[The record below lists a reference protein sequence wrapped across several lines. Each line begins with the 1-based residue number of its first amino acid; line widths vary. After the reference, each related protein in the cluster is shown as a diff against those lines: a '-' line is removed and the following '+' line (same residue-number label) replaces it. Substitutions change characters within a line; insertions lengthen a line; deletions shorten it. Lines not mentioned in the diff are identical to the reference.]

1 MSEEIKNEK
10 AKVPQED
17 LKRLKAVVDSSDS
30 RLDENQKEFRKK
42 YEVESNGKKKKFNP
56 IENDLK
62 RYEGLED
69 CSFITDEMRNTL
81 EEMRVGANLDRIRYG
96 AIARIT
102 ICQYH
107 IILKSTAPSPEILSA
122 FNIASK
128 SIVDSYKEEI
138 LKLHDKGEINH
149 LASEARNRLE
159 SLYGVKP
166 NLPQKDDE
174 KASSS
179 ESK

>member
-1 MSEEIKNEK
+1 MSEEIKNE
-10 AKVPQED
+10 KVPQED

-42 YEVESNGKKKKFNP
+42 YEVGSNGKKKKFNP

-81 EEMRVGANLDRIRYG
+81 EEMRVEANLDRIRYG

-102 ICQYH
+102 ICQSHVSMPQAAMLY
-107 IILKSTAPSPEILSA
+107 
-122 FNIASK
+122 
-128 SIVDSYKEEI
+128 
-138 LKLHDKGEINH
+138 
-149 LASEARNRLE
+149 ARL
-159 SLYGVKP
+159 
-166 NLPQKDDE
+166 
-174 KASSS
+174 
-179 ESK
+179 